1 MRWVIPW
8 CLVVVVSTG
17 CAEERKAAPRT
28 ADREMVHKSAD
39 AKPAASQESAAED
52 KAKSSQPPGTET
64 LQRKIIHTATLT
76 LVVEHFDPVPE
87 EVAALV
93 DRFGAYVARSQITG
107 AAGSLRRGQW
117 TVRVPVER
125 YAAFLLAAG
134 KLGEIHNVN
143 SDSQDVTE
151 EYYDVDARIRNKKQ
165 EETRLNDLLA
175 KAAGRLDEVLTLER
189 EITRVRGEVEQ
200 LEGRL
205 HVLDSVTAMST
216 VNLEISEI
224 KEFVPGEPVSYGT
237 RVRRAWEDSLAAL
250 LSVGQSL
257 SILLVALSP
266 WIGVLLPLLLVVI
279 LVLRVRSARKR

>member
-1 MRWVIPW
+1 
-8 CLVVVVSTG
+8 
-17 CAEERKAAPRT
+17 
-28 ADREMVHKSAD
+28 MVHKSAD
-39 AKPAASQESAAED
+39 ARPAASQESTAEG
-52 KAKSSQPPGTET
+52 KTKPSQPPGAET

-125 YAAFLLAAG
+125 YEAFLLAAG
-134 KLGEIHNVN
+134 KLGEIHNLN

-151 EYYDVDARIRNKKQ
+151 EYYDVEARIRNKKQ

-189 EITRVRGEVEQ
+189 EITRVRGDVEQ

-224 KEFVPGEPVSYGT
+224 KEFVPGEPVSYRT

-250 LSVGQSL
+250 LSIGQSL
-257 SILLVALSP
+257 SVLLVALSP

-279 LVLRVRSARKR
+279 LVRRVRSARKR

>member
-8 CLVVVVSTG
+8 CLVVVVATG
-17 CAEERKAAPRT
+17 CADERKAAPPT
-28 ADREMVHKSAD
+28 ADREMVHKPAG
-39 AKPAASQESAAED
+39 AKPAASQESTAEGS
-52 KAKSSQPPGTET
+52 AKSSQPPGAET
-64 LQRKIIHTATLT
+64 VQRKIIHTATLT

-87 EVAALV
+87 QVAALV
-93 DRFGAYVARSQITG
+93 DRFSAYVARSQITG

-134 KLGEIHNVN
+134 KLGEVRNVN

-205 HVLDSVTAMST
+205 HVLDNVTAMST
-216 VNLEISEI
+216 VHLEISEI

-237 RVRRAWEDSLAAL
+237 RVRRAWEDSLGAL
-250 LSVGQSL
+250 VSVGQSL
-257 SILLVALSP
+257 SVLLVVLSP

-279 LVLRVRSARKR
+279 LARRVRRARKG

>member
-1 MRWVIPW
+1 M
-8 CLVVVVSTG
+8 G
-17 CAEERKAAPRT
+17 CGVERNAAPRT
-28 ADREMVHKSAD
+28 ADKEMVHKSAD
-39 AKPAASQESAAED
+39 AIPAASQESTAEG
-52 KAKSSQPPGTET
+52 KAKPSQPPGAET

-76 LVVEHFDPVPE
+76 LVVEHFDPVPQ

-93 DRFGAYVARSQITG
+93 DRFGAYVAHSQITG

-125 YAAFLLAAG
+125 YAAFLLAAR

-151 EYYDVDARIRNKKQ
+151 EYYDVEARIRNKKQ

-189 EITRVRGEVEQ
+189 EITRVRGEAEQ

-224 KEFVPGEPVSYGT
+224 KEFVPGEPVSYRT
-237 RVRRAWEDSLAAL
+237 RVRGAWEDSLAAL
-250 LSVGQSL
+250 LSIGQSL
-257 SILLVALSP
+257 SVLLVALSP
-266 WIGVLLPLLLVVI
+266 WIGVLLPILLAVVLVR
-279 LVLRVRSARKR
+279 RVRSARKR

>member
-1 MRWVIPW
+1 
-8 CLVVVVSTG
+8 LVVVVSTG
-17 CAEERKAAPRT
+17 CGEEQKAAPRT
-28 ADREMVHKSAD
+28 AGRDVVHKSAD
-39 AKPAASQESAAED
+39 VKPAASQEPAAEG
-52 KAKSSQPPGTET
+52 KAKSSQPPGAES

-200 LEGRL
+200 LQGRL
-205 HVLDSVTAMST
+205 HLLDSVTAMST

-224 KEFVPGEPVSYGT
+224 KEFVPGEPVSYGV

-250 LSVGQSL
+250 LSVGQAL
-257 SILLVALSP
+257 SILLVAVSP
-266 WIGVLLPLLLVVI
+266 WVGVLLPLLLLVV
-279 LVLRVRSARKR
+279 LVRRVRWERKR

>member
-1 MRWVIPW
+1 
-8 CLVVVVSTG
+8 
-17 CAEERKAAPRT
+17 
-28 ADREMVHKSAD
+28 MVHKSGD

-52 KAKSSQPPGTET
+52 KAKTSQPPGTET

-125 YAAFLLAAG
+125 YEAFLSAAG
-134 KLGEIHNVN
+134 KLGEIHNVH

-151 EYYDVDARIRNKKQ
+151 EYYDVDANIRNKKQ

-205 HVLDSVTAMST
+205 HVLGSVTAMST

-224 KEFVPGEPVSYGT
+224 KEFVPGEPIGYGT

-250 LSVGQSL
+250 LSVGQAL

-266 WIGVLLPLLLVVI
+266 WVGVLLPLLLVVI
-279 LVLRVRSARKR
+279 LVLRLRSARKR

>member
-1 MRWVIPW
+1 MK
-8 CLVVVVSTG
+8 S
-17 CAEERKAAPRT
+17 AAPR
-28 ADREMVHKSAD
+28 AAEREMVHKSAD
-39 AKPAASQESAAED
+39 AQPAAAQESAAEGQ
-52 KAKSSQPPGTET
+52 AKSSQPPGAEA

-134 KLGEIHNVN
+134 KLGEIRNVN

-205 HVLDSVTAMST
+205 HVLDGVTAMST

-224 KEFVPGEPVSYGT
+224 KEFVPGEPVRYGT
-237 RVRRAWEDSLAAL
+237 RVRQAWEDSFAAL
-250 LSVGQSL
+250 LSIAQSL
-257 SILLVALSP
+257 SVLLVVLSP
-266 WIGVLLPLLLVVI
+266 WIGVLLPLLLAVV

>member
-17 CAEERKAAPRT
+17 CAEERKAAPST
-28 ADREMVHKSAD
+28 ADRETVHKSAD
-39 AKPAASQESAAED
+39 AKPAASQESTAES
-52 KAKSSQPPGTET
+52 KAKSSQPPGSES

-76 LVVEHFDPVPE
+76 LVVEHFDPVPD

-93 DRFGAYVARSQITG
+93 DRFGAYVARSQMTG

-151 EYYDVDARIRNKKQ
+151 EYYDSTPASA
-165 EETRLNDLLA
+165 TR
-175 KAAGRLDEVLTLER
+175 
-189 EITRVRGEVEQ
+189 
-200 LEGRL
+200 
-205 HVLDSVTAMST
+205 S
-216 VNLEISEI
+216 
-224 KEFVPGEPVSYGT
+224 
-237 RVRRAWEDSLAAL
+237 
-250 LSVGQSL
+250 
-257 SILLVALSP
+257 
-266 WIGVLLPLLLVVI
+266 
-279 LVLRVRSARKR
+279 RKRRG